1 MPPAPV
7 WFTGRDAV
15 LRFLAVRAYKAGDL
29 AMVPTAANGQP
40 AAAEYRR
47 CDDNVMRA
55 HSVHVLT
62 PGATGIAAM
71 TVFLDPSLFSS
82 FGLPSTR

>member
-1 MPPAPV
+1 MALSAA
-7 WFTGRDAV
+7 TGRLSYSAT
-15 LRFLAVRAYKAGDL
+15 GDL

-40 AAAEYRR
+40 AAAEYHRA
-47 CDDNVMRA
+47 DDNLMRA
-55 HSVHVLT
+55 HSVHILT
-62 PGATGIAAM
+62 LGATGIAAM